1 MTGGRREDPAVV
13 GADDEGAGR
22 WDDDWDDD
30 WEEAWDGEWEDDDA
44 LEDALAYQSAAMDE
58 TAMVEGGGDDG
69 NDEAGASA
77 DGADGRR
84 GRSLLR
90 ASALPAV
97 GTTLSRATGLIR
109 VGALTYALGLTA
121 IADVYNLANTTPNIL
136 YELVL
141 GGVLSSTLVPLF
153 VRTLDDKDD
162 DTASVVT
169 TVAFSAIVSLT
180 IIGVLLAPWVNR
192 LFALPLSGAAKTQQL
207 ELGDDFLALLI
218 PQILFYGV
226 TTLVTALLHARRR
239 FAPPAFTPILTNLV
253 TAAAA
258 VAAAL
263 WVTSDD
269 GDGSMAQ
276 VYVLGLGTTAGVA
289 AMAIAMVP
297 YLRRSGI
304 TLQWRFK
311 PRHPAVRSVLRL
323 SGWTIG
329 FAAANQIALLVILTL
344 ARGQEAG
351 TVSAYQYAF
360 IFFQLP
366 HGLIA
371 VSLMT
376 AVLPELAEA
385 AVDRDEQAYR
395 QRFREGLSLLLTFL
409 VPAAVGFLF
418 IARPLIQLFLQRGS
432 FDAEDTTRTARML
445 LGFAFGLPAFS
456 VYLYA
461 VRSFFAR
468 RDTRTPF
475 FLNLVQNVINVALV
489 VPLAAALGPEGLS
502 LAYSASYWVI
512 AVVALVVLN
521 RRVGH
526 LLNSR
531 ALVPLLRSVGV
542 GAVVL
547 VALFATFT
555 ILRPA
560 SEDRPLFEILVAVGV
575 ALAVFVPATFLL
587 KPRGFEPA
595 IARLRQGARRRGR
608 TMAG

>member
-1 MTGGRREDPAVV
+1 MV

-30 WEEAWDGEWEDDDA
+30 WEEGWDGEWEDDAA

-58 TAMVEGGGDDG
+58 TALVEGGGDDG
-69 NDEAGASA
+69 ADEGGGPA
-77 DGADGRR
+77 DGAGGRR

-109 VGALTYALGLTA
+109 VGALTYALGLTT

-169 TVAFSAIVSLT
+169 TVAFSAIVCLT
-180 IIGVLLAPWVNR
+180 IIGVLLAPWINR
-192 LFALPLSGAAKTQQL
+192 LFALPLSGAARTQQL

-269 GDGSMAQ
+269 GNGSMAQ

-329 FAAANQIALLVILTL
+329 FAVGQPDRAPDHPHPGPGPGGGRGVGLPVRLHLLP
-344 ARGQEAG
+344 APPRPHRGVAHDRGAAG
-351 TVSAYQYAF
+351 TGRGRGATGTNR
-360 IFFQLP
+360 P
-366 HGLIA
+366 
-371 VSLMT
+371 T
-376 AVLPELAEA
+376 AE
-385 AVDRDEQAYR
+385 
-395 QRFREGLSLLLTFL
+395 RFREGLEPAAHLPHPRRRRLPVHRPAADPA
-409 VPAAVGFLF
+409 VPAAG
-418 IARPLIQLFLQRGS
+418 QLRRRGHH
-432 FDAEDTTRTARML
+432 AHGPEML

-456 VYLYA
+456 VFLYA
-461 VRSFFAR
+461 FGRSSPAG
-468 RDTRTPF
+468 TP
-475 FLNLVQNVINVALV
+475 A
-489 VPLAAALGPEGLS
+489 P
-502 LAYSASYWVI
+502 
-512 AVVALVVLN
+512 
-521 RRVGH
+521 
-526 LLNSR
+526 
-531 ALVPLLRSVGV
+531 RS
-542 GAVVL
+542 
-547 VALFATFT
+547 
-555 ILRPA
+555 
-560 SEDRPLFEILVAVGV
+560 S
-575 ALAVFVPATFLL
+575 
-587 KPRGFEPA
+587 
-595 IARLRQGARRRGR
+595 
-608 TMAG
+608 

>member
-1 MTGGRREDPAVV
+1 MV

-30 WEEAWDGEWEDDDA
+30 WEEGWDGEWEDDAA

-58 TAMVEGGGDDG
+58 TALVEGGGDDG
-69 NDEAGASA
+69 TDEGGGPA
-77 DGADGRR
+77 DGAGGRR

-169 TVAFSAIVSLT
+169 TVAFSAIVCLT

-192 LFALPLSGAAKTQQL
+192 LFALPLSGAARTQQL

-269 GDGSMAQ
+269 GNGSMAQ

-329 FAAANQIALLVILTL
+329 FAAANQIALLIILTL

-409 VPAAVGFLF
+409 IPAAVGFLF

-475 FLNLVQNVINVALV
+475 FLNLAQNVINVVMV

-542 GAVVL
+542 GVVVL

-555 ILRPA
+555 LLRPA

>member
-1 MTGGRREDPAVV
+1 
-13 GADDEGAGR
+13 
-22 WDDDWDDD
+22 
-30 WEEAWDGEWEDDDA
+30 
-44 LEDALAYQSAAMDE
+44 
-58 TAMVEGGGDDG
+58 
-69 NDEAGASA
+69 
-77 DGADGRR
+77 
-84 GRSLLR
+84 
-90 ASALPAV
+90 
-97 GTTLSRATGLIR
+97 
-109 VGALTYALGLTA
+109 
-121 IADVYNLANTTPNIL
+121 
-136 YELVL
+136 
-141 GGVLSSTLVPLF
+141 
-153 VRTLDDKDD
+153 
-162 DTASVVT
+162 
-169 TVAFSAIVSLT
+169 
-180 IIGVLLAPWVNR
+180 
-192 LFALPLSGAAKTQQL
+192 
-207 ELGDDFLALLI
+207 
-218 PQILFYGV
+218 
-226 TTLVTALLHARRR
+226 
-239 FAPPAFTPILTNLV
+239 
-253 TAAAA
+253 
-258 VAAAL
+258 
-263 WVTSDD
+263 
-269 GDGSMAQ
+269 
-276 VYVLGLGTTAGVA
+276 
-289 AMAIAMVP
+289 
-297 YLRRSGI
+297 
-304 TLQWRFK
+304 
-311 PRHPAVRSVLRL
+311 
-323 SGWTIG
+323 
-329 FAAANQIALLVILTL
+329 
-344 ARGQEAG
+344 
-351 TVSAYQYAF
+351 
-360 IFFQLP
+360 
-366 HGLIA
+366 
-371 VSLMT
+371 MT